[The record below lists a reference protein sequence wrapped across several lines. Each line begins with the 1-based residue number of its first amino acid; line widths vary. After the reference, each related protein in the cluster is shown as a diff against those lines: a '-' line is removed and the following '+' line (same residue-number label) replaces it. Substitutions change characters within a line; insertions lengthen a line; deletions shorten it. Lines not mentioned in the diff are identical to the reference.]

1 MTAPG
6 LADKT
11 DWQRLRAMTEAEEGG
26 GTERSRRVT
35 ARR

>member
-11 DWQRLRAMTEAEEGG
+11 DWQRLRAMTEAE
-26 GTERSRRVT
+26 VVAT
-35 ARR
+35 ALSDPNA